1 MKKACLIA
9 MLFLCCTLPCWGM
22 DYHLEIL
29 QVGSLESFDMAV
41 AAMKAELAQNG
52 LVEGRNVQINR
63 TVIEASVD
71 ASAWE
76 KAKIFLKI
84 GSNASRIARSKPD
97 LVVTIGTPATK
108 YSKDKIIAAGIPL
121 VFTGVAI
128 PELVGCRSKTQ
139 AGPGFTGTTIYLEPT
154 GVLQTLKLALPRLKA
169 LGIIYSDDEN
179 SAFYVEDVKR
189 MSARLGIA
197 VYAKQVSRSDKIT
210 PAANDL
216 LAKGVDAF
224 YMPLDAYYT
233 LRDYEPIRELRALAY
248 QKKIPVIGSVIGGPA
263 HSRGA
268 ILYIASDFK
277 TVGTLTGK
285 QVLKILKDGLKPEA
299 VPVARQEKL
308 DVFIDR
314 GEVKAQGLSLTPQI
328 LETAKPLP

>member
-9 MLFLCCTLPCWGM
+9 MMFLFYSLPCWGL

-29 QVGSLESFDMAV
+29 QVGNLESFDVAV

-52 LVEGRNVQINR
+52 LVEGRNLKINR

-71 ASAWE
+71 AGAWE
-76 KAKIFLKI
+76 KAKIYLKI
-84 GSNASRIARSKPD
+84 SSHASRIAKAKPD

-139 AGPGFTGTTIYLEPT
+139 SGTGFTGTTIYLEPS
-154 GVLQTLKLALPRLKA
+154 GVLQTLKLALPRLKT

-179 SAFYVEDVKR
+179 AVAYVDEMKR
-189 MSARLGIA
+189 TCAKLGIA
-197 VYAKQVSRSDKIT
+197 VHAKQVNRSDKIT
-210 PAANDL
+210 PVANDL

-277 TVGTLTGK
+277 TVGGLTGK
-285 QVLKILKDGLKPEA
+285 QVVKILKDGIKPEA
-299 VPVARQEKL
+299 IAIARQEKL

-314 GEVKAQGLSLTPQI
+314 GELKAQGLSLTPQI
-328 LETAKPLP
+328 LAMAKPLP

>member
-1 MKKACLIA
+1 
-9 MLFLCCTLPCWGM
+9 MLYTLPCWGVN
-22 DYHLEIL
+22 YRIEVL
-29 QVGSLESFDMAV
+29 QVADLESFDVAV

-52 LVEGRNVQINR
+52 LVEGRNVKINR

-84 GSNASRIARSKPD
+84 GSNASRIAKSKPD

-108 YSKDKIIAAGIPL
+108 YAKDKIIAAGIPL

-128 PELVGCRSKTQ
+128 PELVGCRSITQ
-139 AGPGFTGTTIYLEPT
+139 AGPGFTGTTIYHEPS
-154 GVLQTLKLALPRLKA
+154 GVLQTLRLALPRLKV
-169 LGIIYSDDEN
+169 LGVIYSDDEN
-179 SAFYVEDVKR
+179 AAFYVEDVKR
-189 MSARLGIA
+189 ASARLGIA
-197 VYAKQVSRSDKIT
+197 VYAKQVSQSDKIT
-210 PAANDL
+210 PVANDL

-233 LRDYEPIRELRALAY
+233 LRGYEPIRDLRALAY

-285 QVLKILKDGLKPEA
+285 QVLDILKDGLKPEA
-299 VPVARQEKL
+299 VPIARQEKL
-308 DVFIDR
+308 DIFIDR
-314 GEVKAQGLSLTPQI
+314 GELKAQGLSLSPQI
-328 LETAKPLP
+328 FETAKPLP